1 MRLVCKVI
9 ESAPVGRTTDDMR
22 RHLEKNVQGMLDDG
36 WTLRA
41 ALPRSICLANSSL
54 VFPALGAFL
63 IFVRKE
69 KGQ

>member
-1 MRLVCKVI
+1 MSRMVCKVL

-22 RHLEKNVQGMLDDG
+22 RHLEKNIQGMLDDG

-41 ALPRSICLANSSL
+41 ALPRSVSGG
-54 VFPALGAFL
+54 VMLGAFL

-69 KGQ
+69 RGG

>member
-1 MRLVCKVI
+1 MSRMVCKVL

-22 RHLEKNVQGMLDDG
+22 RHLEKNIQGMLDDG

-41 ALPRSICLANSSL
+41 ALPRSVSL
-54 VFPALGAFL
+54 SGVTMGAFL

-69 KGQ
+69 RGG